1 MRIKNLVLKNFRN
14 HKDLNLQFNDDFV
27 IFFGP
32 NATGKTN
39 LLESLYFLSV
49 FKSFRDASNYLFSKG
64 TFNLELHASIEKQG
78 QEHLLEI
85 FLEDRG
91 GKIFAN
97 FKLDGVRKARKLVQN
112 FLSAVIFDPTDVD
125 LMSKPSDQ
133 RRRYLNMILSQ
144 NSAQYMENLYN
155 YKKVITQKNQ
165 LLYNVKIGRSSPSEL
180 STWNEQQIYFGS
192 EIIAKRKD
200 YINYLNQSIS
210 EIYAAVSGFS
220 RPIEVEY
227 RTVPGESKTHI
238 AANFKKALF
247 DNQEKEIALAA
258 CTVGPHR
265 DDFTLISEG
274 IYLSPFSSRGEL
286 RSQILAL
293 KILELEYLILENDR
307 PIMLLDDVL
316 SELDADRRVY
326 LLKYLKDK
334 FQTFIT
340 STVPI
345 EMPAQHISL
354 REGSVASQERF

>member
-1 MRIKNLVLKNFRN
+1 MRIKNLTLKNFRN
-14 HKDLNLQFNDDFV
+14 HKDLNLEFKEDFV
-27 IFFGP
+27 IFVGP

-49 FKSFRDASNYLFSKG
+49 FKSFRDASNYLFAKG
-64 TFNLELHASIEKQG
+64 TFNLELHATVEKDRRD
-78 QEHLLEI
+78 HLLEI

-112 FLSAVIFDPTDVD
+112 FLAAVIFDPTDVD
-125 LMSKPSDQ
+125 LMNASSDQ

-144 NSAQYMENLYN
+144 NSPQYMEDLYN

-165 LLYNVKIGRSSPSEL
+165 LLYSVKNGRASVNDL
-180 STWNEQQIYFGS
+180 STWNDQQIYFGS
-192 EIIAKRKD
+192 EIIAKRKE
-200 YINYLNQSIS
+200 YINYLNRGIS

-220 RPIEVEY
+220 RPIEVQY
-227 RTVPGESKTHI
+227 KTIAGENKPTI

-247 DNQEKEIALAA
+247 DNQDREIALASSV
-258 CTVGPHR
+258 VGPHR
-265 DDFTLISEG
+265 DDFTLFSEG
-274 IYLSPFSSRGEL
+274 IYLTPFSSRGEL

-293 KILELEYLILENDR
+293 KILELEYLTRENER
-307 PIMLLDDVL
+307 PVLLLDDVL
-316 SELDADRRVY
+316 SELDQDRRVY
-326 LLKYLKDK
+326 LLKYLSGK

-345 EMPAQHISL
+345 EMPAQHVTL
-354 REGSVASQERF
+354 KEGFVASQTN